1 MSSFLTSDETRAI
14 VACFLIDNKQFIKA
28 LMKNENLFYQN
39 YNVEYLYSTLS
50 ALNVHA
56 LAERY
61 GFEFAYE
68 NSDCITRKI
77 DFNKFHDVNVET
89 FIIKTMCFVYQCQE
103 GVIENHKILDF
114 LDRLV
119 DKIINVM
126 FDGNIDNVMSR
137 KEVSKLWN

>member
-1 MSSFLTSDETRAI
+1 
-14 VACFLIDNKQFIKA
+14 
-28 LMKNENLFYQN
+28 
-39 YNVEYLYSTLS
+39 
-50 ALNVHA
+50 
-56 LAERY
+56 
-61 GFEFAYE
+61 
-68 NSDCITRKI
+68 
-77 DFNKFHDVNVET
+77 
-89 FIIKTMCFVYQCQE
+89 MCFVYQCQE